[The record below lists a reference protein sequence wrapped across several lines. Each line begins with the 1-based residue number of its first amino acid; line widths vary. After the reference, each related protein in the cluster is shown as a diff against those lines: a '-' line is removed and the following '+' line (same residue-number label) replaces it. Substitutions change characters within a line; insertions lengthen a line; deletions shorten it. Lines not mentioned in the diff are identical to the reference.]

1 MDYDA
6 QRTSMHIGCK
16 QYKNK
21 DKRFSIHAHN
31 GWRQGGRKLKRKGGM
46 ERMKISVLL
55 VILLTPECF
64 PVNFA
69 KLVFY

>member
-6 QRTSMHIGCK
+6 QRTSMHIGYK

-31 GWRQGGRKLKRKGGM
+31 GWGQGGRKLKRRNGEDENFSSFGHSAHSKM
-46 ERMKISVLL
+46 
-55 VILLTPECF
+55 CF